1 MRTELLAA
9 LALAALGCSNEQPST
24 QPLPPLATDA
34 GVPAPVSPPRTVG
47 HRNPFGDVLQA
58 DNLMADG
65 DFELTGRNDQAPW
78 YTFDSTGQ
86 ITLNYDTGGHCRS
99 GIRCAVIANGQ
110 QLVGYMASPAQSDL
124 EVRAY
129 AKPDSGR
136 CGDVMIVVI
145 DLANQSTQSVI
156 HAASSSPDDNG
167 WCLFMESATN
177 LAYQQPMLYVE
188 LQSQK
193 TKSMLVDQVSVLP
206 VGEAPAHKAAV
217 RPPPPPAETLA
228 RVAFVTD
235 WIRRHRIYGRPPA
248 AADRGR
254 DHRERFIAP

>member
-1 MRTELLAA
+1 MRTKLVAA

-24 QPLPPLATDA
+24 QPTPPLVTEA

-78 YTFDSTGQ
+78 YAFDSTGQ

-99 GIRCAVIANGQ
+99 GVRCAVLDNGQ
-110 QLVGYMASPAQSDL
+110 QMLGYMASPAQSDFV
-124 EVRAY
+124 VRAY
-129 AKPDSGR
+129 VKPDSGR
-136 CGDVMIVVI
+136 CGDAMIVVI
-145 DLANQSTQSVI
+145 DLANQGSQNVI
-156 HAASSSPDDNG
+156 QAASSSPDENG
-167 WCLFMESATN
+167 WCLFTSSATN
-177 LAYQQPMLYVE
+177 LAYQQPMLYFE
-188 LQSQK
+188 LKAQK
-193 TKSMLVDQVSVLP
+193 TKTMLIDQVSALP
-206 VGEAPAHKAAV
+206 VGEEPAHKATV

-235 WIRRHRIYGRPPA
+235 WIRKHRIFGRPPPA
-248 AADRGR
+248 GEHGR